1 MIRRPATGTRRGG
14 FTAIELLVVVG
25 IMGILALMIAPRVLD
40 GVRRNTVRTA
50 ANQIISAWRDARS
63 LAVTRAPIL
72 PTTSVGAA
80 ADGKA
85 FGIAITQDASGARVR
100 VTFDDAASAPQA
112 LDADRP
118 DGMPLSKTVV
128 VSTRANDTAVPTP
141 VTELVW
147 YAQTSSGT
155 PLQPSDIPL
164 GRSAP
169 PAGVGSPV
177 PAGTPSV
184 AARLVVHTLDYDPVA
199 RKGYAVGIVIY
210 PSGVAVTQEFG
221 R

>member
-1 MIRRPATGTRRGG
+1 MIVGVANPSGRSG

-25 IMGILALMIAPRVLD
+25 VMALLALMIAPRVLD

-50 ANQIISAWRDARS
+50 ANQIISAWRDARA

-72 PTTSVGAA
+72 PTTSVGLAA
-80 ADGKA
+80 EGKA
-85 FGIAITQDASGARVR
+85 FGIALTQDSSGARVR
-100 VTFDDAASAPQA
+100 VVFDSASSNPAA
-112 LDADRP
+112 LDPERP
-118 DGMPLSKTVV
+118 QGTPLSKTVI
-128 VSTRANDTAVPTP
+128 VSTRANDTAVPDP
-141 VTELVW
+141 VTELIW
-147 YAQTSSGT
+147 YAQSGSGM
-155 PLQPSDIPL
+155 PLRSDDVSL

-184 AARLVVHTLDYDPVA
+184 APRLVVHTLDYDPVT
-199 RKGYAVGIVIY
+199 RKGYAVGVVIY